1 MCGCVCVRA
10 GARAIHVLASRLA
23 EMLRVC
29 LPVLACEKKG
39 VFACPCEKMCEEH
52 GKKCAKMHMCVCD
65 YSGLLLVLLQR
76 CVFACPCLRVEKC
89 ARILLKCCV
98 FACPCLC
105 GMRGACEK
113 MCDYSGACAI
123 HVFAFRLAEV
133 LRVCLPV

>member
-65 YSGLLLVLLQR
+65 AHVRVRLFR
-76 CVFACPCLRVEKC
+76 FASRLAAALRV
-89 ARILLKCCV
+89 
-98 FACPCLC
+98 CLPVL
-105 GMRGACEK
+105 ACEK
-113 MCDYSGACAI
+113 MCED
-123 HVFAFRLAEV
+123 LAEV
-133 LRVCLPV
+133 LRVCLSMLVWNARCVLKNVRLFRCVCDPCVCFSTC